1 MAATLLI
8 LRDVLVRY
16 GDTIALQI
24 PALHLHT
31 GEVLAILGPNGA
43 GKSTLLRVMGL
54 LRRPSNGTVLVH
66 SENGYCG
73 NSLRLRRGIASVFQ
87 ESLLLNTTVYENA
100 ALGLKLRGLA
110 SHEIA
115 PRVNPWLERLGIAH
129 LRGRSARSL
138 SGGEAQR
145 TSLARA
151 LVLEPEIL
159 LLDEPFAA
167 LDPPSR
173 DSLLEDFQHILNES
187 KLTTVFVT
195 HDRNEAFSLAGKIAV
210 LHQGRLA
217 QIGSRGDVFHRPAS
231 EIVAN
236 IVGIENRLLGVVEN
250 WADGLASVR
259 IKQIRLRVVG
269 RFEPGTRV
277 VVCLRPESLIISR
290 DNFPTSDSNRLT
302 GIIKALST
310 GLMQQRIT
318 LDCDGMPVVA
328 LIERQACANLKLAE
342 REMVTITFSF
352 SAAHIIISDN
362 DIGPQ
367 VTNLSSPAAI

>member
-1 MAATLLI
+1 
-8 LRDVLVRY
+8 
-16 GDTIALQI
+16 
-24 PALHLHT
+24 
-31 GEVLAILGPNGA
+31 
-43 GKSTLLRVMGL
+43 
-54 LRRPSNGTVLVH
+54 
-66 SENGYCG
+66 
-73 NSLRLRRGIASVFQ
+73 
-87 ESLLLNTTVYENA
+87 
-100 ALGLKLRGLA
+100 
-110 SHEIA
+110 
-115 PRVNPWLERLGIAH
+115 
-129 LRGRSARSL
+129 
-138 SGGEAQR
+138 
-145 TSLARA
+145 
-151 LVLEPEIL
+151 VLEPEIL

-167 LDPPSR
+167 LDPASR

-236 IVGIENRLLGVVEN
+236 IVG
-250 WADGLASVR
+250 
-259 IKQIRLRVVG
+259 

-290 DNFPTSDSNRLT
+290 DNFPTRDSNRLT

-362 DIGPQ
+362 DIGPPSYEPI
-367 VTNLSSPAAI
+367 VAGSDLAVGSESSSS